1 MQFLYFLRQ
10 LANAVHV
17 TKLQSS
23 NPLEWIP
30 IHWFLLANMYVIGT
44 YICRLLRIP
53 FLIRTSDSHSQ
64 ASSARYMCNILHCL
78 VNKTI
83 KSWFLFRC
91 WLNNLLAEWA
101 TVNRARFGVK
111 WPSVKFL
118 SSRRQLITWATVDY
132 DVISRSLMTSL
143 SPIAPCSS
151 SHNLE
156 QSSLLEY
163 QLLWDGGLIW
173 YSREIGLCTSCTRT
187 GPQLP
192 RSNKQTQAKYGKV

>member
-1 MQFLYFLRQ
+1 
-10 LANAVHV
+10 
-17 TKLQSS
+17 
-23 NPLEWIP
+23 
-30 IHWFLLANMYVIGT
+30 
-44 YICRLLRIP
+44 
-53 FLIRTSDSHSQ
+53 
-64 ASSARYMCNILHCL
+64 MCNILHCL

-83 KSWFLFRC
+83 KSWVLFRC

-118 SSRRQLITWATVDY
+118 SSRRQLITWAPVDY

-151 SHNLE
+151 SLHLE

-173 YSREIGLCTSCTRT
+173 YSREIGLCTPCGFSSNIISSIEEVSTAIKT
-187 GPQLP
+187 QWAMSFEWLQVVESFISKYTITQLKDNMDLA
-192 RSNKQTQAKYGKV
+192 SFNLASSGEKV

>member
-1 MQFLYFLRQ
+1 M
-10 LANAVHV
+10 N
-17 TKLQSS
+17 S
-23 NPLEWIP
+23 NPLIS
-30 IHWFLLANMYVIGT
+30 FGKYVWNW

-53 FLIRTSDSHSQ
+53 FLIRNSDSHSQ
-64 ASSARYMCNILHCL
+64 ASLARYMCIILHCL

-83 KSWFLFRC
+83 KSWVLFRC

-151 SHNLE
+151 SLHLE

-173 YSREIGLCTSCTRT
+173 YSREIGLCTSRAPSHT
-187 GPQLP
+187 GRDPCWRGFFCAGCRGRAREQRVTQDLATLYFLP
-192 RSNKQTQAKYGKV
+192 I